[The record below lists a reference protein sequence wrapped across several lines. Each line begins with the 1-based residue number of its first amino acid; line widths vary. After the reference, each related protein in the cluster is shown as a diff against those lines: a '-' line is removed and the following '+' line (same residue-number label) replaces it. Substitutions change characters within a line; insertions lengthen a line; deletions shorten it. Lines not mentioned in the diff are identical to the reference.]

1 MDKLV
6 ETEREKFWLPD
17 AYQRDQFVKTE
28 AAKLPPGSRVLD
40 AGAGA
45 SKYRPLFTHCRYETQ
60 DFCQYQGELVK
71 YIQPVDHVCEI
82 TRIPLPDQCLDAIL
96 CTEVFEHVPQPMEV
110 LGEFARLLKPG
121 GKLLLTTPLGCW
133 LHMEPYHYYG
143 GYTPY
148 WFEHWLPKHGLRM
161 ESIVPQGGPGR
172 VAAVALD
179 RFYGQLR
186 VQQKRA
192 GLLAKLGYVALRAL
206 LKVPAHF
213 LLPWLANRLDPKL
226 DSYSSAS
233 GYLVV
238 ATRVVSSN
246 PKDLESKSDWNT
258 ARAAR

>member
-6 ETEREKFWLPD
+6 ETAREKFWWPD
-17 AYQRDQFVKTE
+17 AYQRDQFVRTE

-45 SKYRPLFTHCRYETQ
+45 SKYRPLFAHCQYESQ
-60 DFCQYQGELVK
+60 DFCQYQGPLVK
-71 YIQPVDHVCEI
+71 YTRPIDHVCEI
-82 TRIPLPDQCLDAIL
+82 TRIPLPDQSIDAIL

-148 WFEHWLPKHGLRM
+148 WFEHWLPKYGLRM
-161 ESIVPQGGPGR
+161 ESIIPQGGPGR
-172 VAAVALD
+172 VATVALD
-179 RFYGQLR
+179 RFYSQLR
-186 VQQKRA
+186 DREA
-192 GLLAKLGYVALRAL
+192 RSGFLARLGSRVLRL
-206 LKVPAHF
+206 FLKIPTHY
-213 LLPWLANRLDPKL
+213 LMPRLAARFDPELDGHRV
-226 DSYSSAS
+226 AS

-238 ATRVVSSN
+238 ATRIASTD
-246 PKDLESKSDWNT
+246 PAELKSRANWNT
-258 ARAAR
+258 AS